1 MLEQLK
7 NNGTS
12 VPLGFRSEKFRRLAL
27 SFKEMDHNSAYTLS
41 QKKTLFITE
50 EDFPPRIKMSDI
62 GCDVNSYNIVD
73 ASLLMFEIDMFNCNI
88 FIDRF
93 NDGLSGQ

>member
-1 MLEQLK
+1 
-7 NNGTS
+7 
-12 VPLGFRSEKFRRLAL
+12 
-27 SFKEMDHNSAYTLS
+27 
-41 QKKTLFITE
+41 
-50 EDFPPRIKMSDI
+50 MSDI

-73 ASLLMFEIDMFNCNI
+73 ASLLMYEIDMFNCNI